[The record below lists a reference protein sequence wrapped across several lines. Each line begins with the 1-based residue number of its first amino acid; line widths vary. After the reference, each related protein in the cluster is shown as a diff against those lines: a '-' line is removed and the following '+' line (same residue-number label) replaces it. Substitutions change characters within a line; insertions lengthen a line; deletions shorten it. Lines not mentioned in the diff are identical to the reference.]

1 MTAPEGSASVAEH
14 VQAAQARLRVNVDPE
29 RAAAA
34 ARYFPSRPPILGAP
48 SGLAHQLGAALAREL
63 RARAVKELLQAA
75 ELLYTTGVMEDGAC
89 ANEMLG
95 RLWRQLSPADW
106 DRFECWLREFT
117 CWGTT
122 DSFCLKVLGHLVL
135 RDGPPEERLERW
147 AASDALWL
155 RRAACVS
162 LIRAARTGAHVPL
175 IFRICDRLLDDP
187 APMVQK
193 ALGWTLKEL
202 TRADV
207 ESVVGFLG
215 ARKGRV
221 SSLALRHAC
230 QRMSPEHRA
239 QVRSP

>member
-1 MTAPEGSASVAEH
+1 MTAPEGSASVVEQ
-14 VQAAQARLRVNVDPE
+14 VRAAQARLRANADPE

-34 ARYFPSRPPILGAP
+34 APYFPSRPPILGAP
-48 SGLAHQLGAALAREL
+48 SGLARQLGAALAREL
-63 RARAVKELLQAA
+63 RARAVEELLQAA

-95 RLWRQLSPADW
+95 RLWRRLSFADW
-106 DRFECWLREFT
+106 DRFEGWLREFT

-135 RDGPPEERLERW
+135 RDGPPVKRLERW
-147 AASDALWL
+147 ATSDGLWL

-162 LIRAARTGAHVPL
+162 LIRAARAGAHAPL
-175 IFRICDRLLDDP
+175 TFRICDRLLDDP
-187 APMVQK
+187 EPLVQK

-207 ESVVGFLG
+207 ESVVAFLR
-215 ARKGRV
+215 ARRV
-221 SSLALRHAC
+221 RVTSLALRHAC
-230 QRMSPEHRA
+230 QLMSPEQRA
-239 QVRSP
+239 QARSP